1 MPRLWND
8 TIEAHRHSVQVA
20 ILDAT
25 ASLVAQHGPASVTMS
40 QVAQAAGIGRA
51 TLYKY
56 FRDVDAI
63 LVAWHERQIGQ
74 HLQQLADARDD
85 TASPGRQLE
94 AVLCTFASISRTDH
108 GGELSALL
116 HRADHVARA
125 HQHLRDFVTDLIS
138 RAAATG
144 EVRDDVA
151 PDELARYC
159 LHALSAAAGLSSRA
173 AVGRLVAVTLT
184 GLRPGPVG
192 RTPGPKSG

>member
-1 MPRLWND
+1 MPPGCLR
-8 TIEAHRHSVQVA
+8 A

-25 ASLVAQHGPASVTMS
+25 ASLVAQRGPASVTMS

-63 LVAWHERQIGQ
+63 LVAWHERQIGE
-74 HLQQLADARDD
+74 HLRQLADARDE

-94 AVLCTFASISRTDH
+94 AVLHAFASISRADH

-116 HRADHVARA
+116 HRGEHVARA
-125 HQHLRDFVTDLIS
+125 HRHLRDFVTDLITGAV
-138 RAAATG
+138 AAG
-144 EVRDDVA
+144 EVRDDIA
-151 PDELARYC
+151 PEELARFC
-159 LHALSAAAGLSSRA
+159 LHALTAAGGLSSRA
-173 AVGRLVAVTLT
+173 AIGRLVAVTLA

-192 RTPGPKSG
+192 EIPGPKGDKADRTA